1 MNNNNTKLLTIVTEA
16 ALESR
21 LINDIEQLG
30 ALGYTITNAR
40 GKGSRGLRSGSW
52 EASANIRIE
61 VICGPD
67 LAKQIANH
75 LQKKYYDNYAMVTFT
90 SDVEVLR
97 PNKFSD

>member
-1 MNNNNTKLLTIVTEA
+1 M
-16 ALESR
+16 LE
-21 LINDIEQLG
+21 EKV
-30 ALGYTITNAR
+30 AEVCVAAR
-40 GKGSRGLRSGSW
+40 GKQ
-52 EASANIRIE
+52 AQIIE

-75 LQKKYYDNYAMVTFT
+75 LQKKYYDNYAMVTFS